1 MVHRGG
7 ILLCAVCAF
16 LLRLSVE
23 AQICDLRLSNSYLG
37 KEFWLILE
45 SMTGSNRAAEVI
57 VLAPYGA
64 QVRLTVPEMG
74 YQSPPV
80 EIQPGGAYLYS
91 TLLGTL
97 PDFLLQEQDHGRK
110 IEKVVHIVSD
120 NPVTVEVRT
129 TAVNAGFPVPIAYQI
144 YPASV
149 WGTYYRYVLRPN
161 NHVWGTDEP
170 LEQLLHPKGVMIIAK
185 EDGTKVTI
193 RLQGQGAGWIRING
207 QDEYVEFPRDRGKVY
222 TAMLNA
228 GEAYGVCV
236 TGWVRPGQNLD
247 LTGTEISSSAPVL
260 PIMYHEDTPVP
271 FDRRSQPGPAVEMFP
286 PVGAWGKR
294 YVVRSLRPRGDD
306 FRVIAAEDSTYFEVR
321 WYDEQTGQLRGQWSG
336 FLRRAGDYQ
345 DYAVA
350 GDQIDWISGYAVWEA
365 TKPILVVP
373 FGGPGENIVVGED
386 ELYGPTFLWAIAPE
400 QYVCEHYF
408 YIRPGQGPL
417 TSREHLLH
425 LLVAAGG
432 DVEKIRS
439 IRVNGEALWQQVPG
453 ILGQRVPGTGQW
465 AIRLSNLTAGGYHLQ
480 SDALMGVMLYSGQ
493 FRGYGDDAATSLGA
507 WNRLGKLDTEAPR
520 LQRQDSC
527 GIATVTAR
535 DDSLDLPYEDTG
547 ISRVELLSDRSY
559 NYRLRMISPPVL
571 ENRGEGYWR
580 QVRFRLEVIDPS
592 RDGKAVY
599 GVVDWRGNVRLDSV
613 VYDAPE
619 VALSDT
625 LLQFGSVRVG
635 TKKQQVLR
643 VVNQSDSVV
652 EIDTVWLQRAA
663 AYRIVAVTPPLP
675 AVLASGDTLQ
685 VVIEYE
691 PKRERT
697 DETDWERDTVA
708 IVSACARWQVALEG
722 QGVQPHIAVGD
733 WNARQVAVGEQRCNS
748 ENLYDFAQTIRI
760 ENRGSAPL
768 RIDTIRG
775 VEPPFFIAAGAD
787 TFPLVLAPGEVVY
800 WKGAC
805 FAPQVAGQYE
815 IQVEFVS
822 DAPPGD
828 DNISVWKGEGIAAA
842 PYITGYDWG
851 WQRMRTVHSGQVVIG
866 NGGSNAVRI
875 DTVVLEGQ
883 VEHFRITGY
892 EFAGSEVATPKGIV
906 LNPQQEVVVRVAY
919 EPQVE
924 TAAGDTLRAVI
935 RAVFADAEPVAGE
948 LRGQAYVPKIGAEGY
963 RFECVELGKE
973 SAERGEVKIWNAG
986 SVWQLQ
992 IWSVEFDDG
1001 VMSDPQA
1008 FWAENW
1014 VQFPV
1019 TLDVGDTL
1027 RLGVR
1032 FRARTYPSDS
1042 VRVRIWSDAAPGPEE
1057 APRVESGVMVRGC
1070 AEVVGLEVEGTTIG
1084 PVLGCDGGEG
1094 AIVVRNAG
1102 SVEVEVADVRLAGGD
1117 VSEFVITGPKAFT
1130 LGAGEEQRV
1139 GVRLLPGE
1147 AGEYSVMVAVESSVG
1162 VEQVEVRGRREQ
1174 VGIGVWVEAVDEA
1187 KLPGEEAM
1195 VRVVYADSSGK
1206 AKVEALQ
1213 IELEWDGRV
1222 LGYRRLEA
1230 VEGEWEVIDEGIGK
1244 VRLAGQRSGGFG
1256 SGEVV
1261 RLWYGVYGGT
1271 DREAVEVKV
1280 SSVDVGDR
1288 AVCVEAGTG
1297 MDTVRLGEYCLREVR
1312 EIRLGKEYGLEA
1324 KQEGEEVVIRYG
1336 IGLSG
1341 AVEVVLYDGYGRK
1354 ETVIARGQ
1362 QEAGWREVRIG
1373 TEGLS
1378 SGIHFV
1384 RLRSGRYMKVV
1395 PVWVVK

>member
-1 MVHRGG
+1 MPGTDYW
-7 ILLCAVCAF
+7 AV
-16 LLRLSVE
+16 RLSVDE
-23 AQICDLRLSNSYLG
+23 GVQ
-37 KEFWLILE
+37 WVE
-45 SMTGSNRAAEVI
+45 S
-57 VLAPYGA
+57 
-64 QVRLTVPEMG
+64 
-74 YQSPPV
+74 
-80 EIQPGGAYLYS
+80 
-91 TLLGTL
+91 
-97 PDFLLQEQDHGRK
+97 
-110 IEKVVHIVSD
+110 
-120 NPVTVEVRT
+120 
-129 TAVNAGFPVPIAYQI
+129 PVP
-144 YPASV
+144 V
-149 WGTYYRYVLRPN
+149 GL
-161 NHVWGTDEP
+161 
-170 LEQLLHPKGVMIIAK
+170 QL
-185 EDGTKVTI
+185 
-193 RLQGQGAGWIRING
+193 AG
-207 QDEYVEFPRDRGKVY
+207 
-222 TAMLNA
+222 
-228 GEAYGVCV
+228 
-236 TGWVRPGQNLD
+236 
-247 LTGTEISSSAPVL
+247 
-260 PIMYHEDTPVP
+260 
-271 FDRRSQPGPAVEMFP
+271 
-286 PVGAWGKR
+286 
-294 YVVRSLRPRGDD
+294 
-306 FRVIAAEDSTYFEVR
+306 
-321 WYDEQTGQLRGQWSG
+321 
-336 FLRRAGDYQ
+336 
-345 DYAVA
+345 
-350 GDQIDWISGYAVWEA
+350 
-365 TKPILVVP
+365 
-373 FGGPGENIVVGED
+373 
-386 ELYGPTFLWAIAPE
+386 LWMA
-400 QYVCEHYF
+400 
-408 YIRPGQGPL
+408 
-417 TSREHLLH
+417 
-425 LLVAAGG
+425 
-432 DVEKIRS
+432 DIRS
-439 IRVNGEALWQQVPG
+439 
-453 ILGQRVPGTGQW
+453 GQYGHT
-465 AIRLSNLTAGGYHLQ
+465 
-480 SDALMGVMLYSGQ
+480 LM
-493 FRGYGDDAATSLGA
+493 A

-559 NYRLRMISPPVL
+559 NYRLRMVSPPVL

-580 QVRFRLEVIDPS
+580 QIRFRLEVIDPS

-643 VVNQSDSVV
+643 VVNQSDSAVV
-652 EIDTVWLQRAA
+652 IDTVWLQRAA
-663 AYRIVAVTPPLP
+663 AYRIIAVTPPLP
-675 AVLASGDTLQ
+675 AVLASGDTLR

-691 PKRERT
+691 PKQERA
-697 DETDWERDTVA
+697 DETDWERDTVQ
-708 IVSACARWQVALEG
+708 IVAACARWQVALEG

-733 WNARQVAVGEQRCNS
+733 WDARQVAAGEQRCNS

-775 VEPPFFIAAGAD
+775 VESPFFIANDAD

-892 EFAGSEVATPKGIV
+892 EFAGSEVGSPKGIV

-935 RAVFADAEPVAGE
+935 RAVFVDAEPVEGE

-973 SAERGEVKIWNAG
+973 SAERGEIKIWNAG
-986 SVWQLQ
+986 AVWQLQ

-1001 VMSDPQA
+1001 AMSDPQA

-1019 TLDVGDTL
+1019 TLEVGDTL

-1042 VRVRIWSDAAPGPEE
+1042 VRVRIVSDAAPGPEE

-1070 AEVVGLEVEGTTIG
+1070 AKVVGLEVEGTVIG

-1102 SVEVEVADVRLAGGD
+1102 SVAVEVADVRLAGGD
-1117 VSEFVITGPKAFT
+1117 VSEFAIAGPKAFT

-1147 AGEYSVMVAVESSVG
+1147 AGTYQVMVIVESSVG

-1174 VGIGVWVEAVDEA
+1174 VGIGVWVEATDEA

-1195 VRVVYADSSGK
+1195 VRVVYTDSSGE

-1213 IELEWDGRV
+1213 VELEWDGRV
-1222 LGYRRLEA
+1222 LGYRRLES
-1230 VEGEWEVIDEGIGK
+1230 VEGEWEVLEEGMGT
-1244 VRLAGQRSGGFG
+1244 VRLAGQRSGGFS

-1288 AVCVEAGTG
+1288 AICVEAGTG
-1297 MDTVRLGEYCLREVR
+1297 MDTVRLGEYCLRDVR
-1312 EIRLGKEYGLEA
+1312 EIRLGQEYGLEA
-1324 KQEGEEVVIRYG
+1324 KQEGEEVVVRYG

-1341 AVEVVLYDGYGRK
+1341 VVEVVLYDGYGRK
-1354 ETVIARGQ
+1354 EVVIARGQ
-1362 QEAGWREVRIG
+1362 QEAGWREVRLG

-1378 SGIHFV
+1378 SGLHFV